1 MSPTPNLHLRFVE
14 VDFWKPKSDMSFIDF
29 VDRVLAVSTH
39 INRWMINVLIR
50 GILDLDLDTLTKD
63 TIVKLKLGSLVK
75 FAMVPEN
82 AYLPSLKTLFFFV
95 FGSLELTLLGCPWYA
110 RQCLT
115 ISCTTLERLTLS
127 CKGAIAYSLPWSFS
141 FDTPRLAYLNY
152 HGYIGD
158 EYPIVNLHS
167 LVEAKLSL
175 EYRGSPNEG
184 NPMNLIE
191 GLRNVEV
198 LDLSSLGTSKLL
210 SSFAELIPLFGK
222 LSRVSI
228 ATEFQ
233 HSCTSWKFLPLL
245 LKKSPNLK
253 TLVIKGPLH
262 FYDEY
267 GEEFEPIICECLSEY
282 SFLSSCHVKIL
293 EIIDYGGTKGEL
305 GQMKKFLE
313 KLPYL
318 ELVNVHASAKAKLT
332 FGTDLQVLLRAC
344 NIQLN
349 FFFF

>member
-1 MSPTPNLHLRFVE
+1 
-14 VDFWKPKSDMSFIDF
+14 MSFIDF
-29 VDRVLAVSTH
+29 VDRVLVVSSDSTIKRFSMKIRQSVEPAH

-50 GILDLDLDTLTKD
+50 GILDLDLDLDTLTKD
-63 TIVKLKLGSLVK
+63 VITMPLEIFTCKTIVKLKLGSLVK

-82 AYLPSLKTLFFFV
+82 AYLPSLKTLFLFRVRFSGFEFEALLSACHV
-95 FGSLELTLLGCPWYA
+95 LEELTLLGCPWYA

-127 CKGAIAYSLPWSFS
+127 
-141 FDTPRLAYLNY
+141 YL
-152 HGYIGD
+152 
-158 EYPIVNLHS
+158 PIVNLHS
-167 LVEAKLSL
+167 LIEAKLSL
-175 EYRGSPNEG
+175 EFRGSFNEG

-191 GLRNVEV
+191 GLRNLEI
-198 LDLSSLGTSKLL
+198 LDLSSFGTSKVLF
-210 SSFAELIPLFGK
+210 SFAELFEK

-267 GEEFEPIICECLSEY
+267 GEESEPIICECLSEY

-293 EIIDYGGTKGEL
+293 EIID
-305 GQMKKFLE
+305 
-313 KLPYL
+313 
-318 ELVNVHASAKAKLT
+318 
-332 FGTDLQVLLRAC
+332 
-344 NIQLN
+344 
-349 FFFF
+349 

>member
-29 VDRVLAVSTH
+29 VDRVLAVSSDST
-39 INRWMINVLIR
+39 IRKSDRVLNQLIS
-50 GILDLDLDTLTKD
+50 IFEALLSACPVL
-63 TIVKLKLGSLVK
+63 
-75 FAMVPEN
+75 E
-82 AYLPSLKTLFFFV
+82 
-95 FGSLELTLLGCPWYA
+95 ELTLLGCPWYA

-127 CKGAIAYSLPWSFS
+127 Y
-141 FDTPRLAYLNY
+141 
-152 HGYIGD
+152 